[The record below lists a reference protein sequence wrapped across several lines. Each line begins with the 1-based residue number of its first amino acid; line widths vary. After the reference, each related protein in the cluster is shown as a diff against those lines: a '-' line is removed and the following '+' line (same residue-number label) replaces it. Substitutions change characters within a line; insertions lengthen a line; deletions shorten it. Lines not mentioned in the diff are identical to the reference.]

1 MSKGSRKFK
10 KKTLVYIGKA
20 DVGRMKYES
29 GLARKEM
36 IIIFK
41 HHKC

>member
-10 KKTLVYIGKA
+10 KKTLVYIGRA
-20 DVGRMKYES
+20 DTGRMEYES
-29 GLARKEM
+29 GLVREEM

-41 HHKC
+41 QHKG